1 MHIRVRPP
9 HAARAATV
17 WLCGAIACAL
27 ALPTQAQTPPPAG
40 ELTVQALAERLRA
53 IEQRLGGGGAIAG
66 ASADSGS
73 LAELDQRL
81 RIIERKLE
89 LQAEEAAAKAA
100 STPSVSLSASKGL
113 AIKSPPPGDV
123 EVKLKAL
130 VQADGRF
137 FIDDERS
144 PQNDTFLFRRIQ
156 PTLEGTWGSLIGFR
170 LTPEF
175 AGDSA
180 TVNDAYLD
188 LKFDPRASV
197 RIGKFKSPVGLERL
211 QSSGSNAL
219 IELGLASELT
229 PNRDLGVQLQ
239 GEFAGSTVSYA
250 LGVFNGAV
258 DGRDSPTVNP
268 DNEFELAGRV
278 FVEPWKNDGG
288 ALSGLGFGL
297 AGSRGDKR
305 GGGNNALPR
314 YRTPGQVQF
323 FNYRSAV
330 LADGAHS
337 RWSPQAWF
345 YRNAFGVIGEYVG
358 SSQEV
363 RNGAFAGELDHRAW
377 QVTAGYV
384 LTGEDAGY
392 KGVARPNQPFTVGGA
407 GWGAFELVARYGR
420 LEIDEAAFPRY
431 ADRNAVA
438 AAARSW
444 GLGLNWYLTG
454 NLKLVANY
462 TQTAFDGGAAA
473 GRDRE
478 DEKAFFTRAQLA
490 F

>member
-1 MHIRVRPP
+1 MRIRVRP
-9 HAARAATV
+9 ARTSRIAATS
-17 WLCGAIACAL
+17 LCSALACVL
-27 ALPTQAQTPPPAG
+27 ALPAQAG
-40 ELTVQALAERLRA
+40 EPTVAELAQRLKA
-53 IEQRLGGGGAIAG
+53 IEQRLGTASGNDN
-66 ASADSGS
+66 ASAGND
-73 LAELDQRL
+73 LTDLDQRL
-81 RIIERKLE
+81 RVIERKLE
-89 LQAEEAAAKAA
+89 LQAEESAARAA
-100 STPSVSLSASKGL
+100 STPTVSLSASKGL
-113 AIKSPPPGDV
+113 SVKSPPPGDV
-123 EVKLKAL
+123 EVKVKAL

-137 FIDDERS
+137 FIGDEQV

-156 PTLEGTWGSLIGFR
+156 PSIEGTWGSLIGFR
-170 LTPEF
+170 ILTEF

-180 TVNDAYLD
+180 TINDAYLD
-188 LKFDPRASV
+188 LKFDPRATL

-211 QSSGSNAL
+211 QSSGSTGL

-229 PNRDLGVQLQ
+229 PNRDLGLQLQ

-258 DGRDSPTVNP
+258 DGRDSPTTNP
-268 DNEFELAGRV
+268 DNEFEYAGRI
-278 FVEPWKNDGG
+278 FFEPWKNASN
-288 ALSGLGFGL
+288 ALSGLGFGVGASAGDR
-297 AGSRGDKR
+297 AGS
-305 GGGNNALPR
+305 GNNFLPR
-314 YRTPGQVQF
+314 YRTPGQAQF
-323 FNYRSAV
+323 FNYRSTV
-330 LADGAHS
+330 LADGAGK
-337 RWSPQAWF
+337 RWSPQAYY
-345 YRNAFGVIGEYVG
+345 YRNAFSLLGEYVS

-363 RNGAFAGELDHRAW
+363 RVGAFDTELDHRAW
-377 QVTAGYV
+377 QLTAGLV

-392 KGVARPNQPFTVGGA
+392 KGVARPNQAFTVGGA

-420 LEIDEAAFPRY
+420 LDIDDDAFPRY
-431 ADRNAVA
+431 ADPNVVA

-462 TQTAFDGGAAA
+462 TQTQFDGGAAA

>member
-1 MHIRVRPP
+1 MQTRVRP
-9 HAARAATV
+9 ALNARTATV
-17 WLCGAIACAL
+17 SLWSALACAL
-27 ALPTQAQTPPPAG
+27 ALPAHAQSN
-40 ELTVQALAERLRA
+40 ELTVEQLAQRLRA
-53 IEQRLGGGGAIAG
+53 IEQRLGGGDAVAN
-66 ASADSGS
+66 ASADSGNLS
-73 LAELDQRL
+73 DLDQRL
-81 RIIERKLE
+81 RVIERKLE
-89 LQAEEAAAKAA
+89 LQAEETAARVA
-100 STPSVSLSASKGL
+100 STPVVALSASKGL
-113 AIKSPPPGDV
+113 SVKSPPPGDV
-123 EVKLKAL
+123 ELKFKAL

-137 FIDDERS
+137 FIDDRQL
-144 PQNDTFLFRRIQ
+144 PQNDTFLFRRIM
-156 PTLEGTWGSLIGFR
+156 PTIEGTWGPLIGFR

-180 TVNDAYLD
+180 TIADAYFD
-188 LKFDPRASV
+188 LKFDPRATV

-211 QSSGSNAL
+211 QSSGSTGL

-239 GEFAGSTVSYA
+239 GELAGATVSYA

-278 FVEPWKNDGG
+278 FVEPWKNASN

-297 AGSRGDKR
+297 AASSGDRRGN
-305 GGGNNALPR
+305 GNNFLPR
-314 YRTPGQVQF
+314 YRTPGQTQF

-330 LADGAHS
+330 LADGAQT
-337 RWSPQAWF
+337 RWSPQAF
-345 YRNAFGVIGEYVG
+345 YYRNGLSLLGEYVS
-358 SSQEV
+358 SSQDV
-363 RNGAFAGELDHRAW
+363 RVGAFADELEQTAW
-377 QVTAGYV
+377 QLTAGYV

-392 KGVARPNQPFTVGGA
+392 KGVARPNQAFTLGAA

-420 LEIDEAAFPRY
+420 LEIDDDAFPRY

-462 TQTAFDGGAAA
+462 TQTQFDGGAAA
-473 GRDRE
+473 GADRE